1 MSNSDSFIEEVTE
14 EVRRDRLF
22 AVMRRFGWIAVLAVL
37 LIVGGAAYNEWRKA
51 QERQIA
57 EALGDNLL
65 AALEAGSG
73 AERAQELSQINAP
86 TPGSQTVADLLAAGE
101 AMADDP
107 GDAVERLLKIA
118 DRSDI
123 DMVYRQIA
131 TLKAV
136 MIPDGG
142 LSAEDR
148 RGRLDGLAL
157 GGGVVRLMAE
167 EQLAFLDIE
176 TGNIEAAIERLQ
188 QVSADAEATPGLRR
202 RSTQVIVALGG
213 ELIVPQLGQ

>member
-1 MSNSDSFIEEVTE
+1 VSNSDSFIEEVTE